1 MLGENNLYYIYNA
14 HYYSFFLAFCPIVT
28 LPSSGDFAFFMRRVY
43 VSIHIFMYISK
54 T

>member
-1 MLGENNLYYIYNA
+1 MLGENNLIFIM
-14 HYYSFFLAFCPIVT
+14 HTIIVVLAFCPIVT